1 MNAAS
6 SPGATRPS
14 ILVVEDF
21 HLLRASV
28 IQWLK
33 FRFPG
38 CNVQGV
44 GSGEEALVHARTFPT
59 DIVLMDIDLPGING
73 LEATQRLRVESPE
86 SAVVMLTMHDTP
98 NHRNAAADAGAVAYV
113 AKVELEDRLGEV
125 IEELLGSR
133 AGEAS

>member
-6 SPGATRPS
+6 SSGAIPPS

-21 HLLRASV
+21 HLLRVSV

-44 GSGEEALVHARTFPT
+44 GSGEEALAHARTFFP

-73 LEATQRLRVESPE
+73 LEATQRLRLESPE
-86 SAVVMLTMHDTP
+86 STVVMLTMHDTP
-98 NHRNAAADAGAVAYV
+98 AHRLAAANAGAVAYV
-113 AKVELEDRLGEV
+113 AKIELEDRLGEV
-125 IEELLGSR
+125 IEDLLGSR
-133 AGEAS
+133 AGKAS

>member
-1 MNAAS
+1 MNAAAS
-6 SPGATRPS
+6 SGATPPS

-21 HLLRASV
+21 HLLRVSV

-33 FRFPG
+33 FHFPG
-38 CNVQGV
+38 CIVHGV
-44 GSGEEALVHARTFPT
+44 GSGEEALVHARTFPP

-73 LEATQRLRVESPE
+73 LETTRRMRLESPE

-98 NHRNAAADAGAVAYV
+98 NHRLVAANAGAVAYV
-113 AKVELEDRLGEV
+113 AKIEMEDRLGGV

-133 AGEAS
+133 AGEDS

>member
-21 HLLRASV
+21 HLLRVSV
-28 IQWLK
+28 VQWLK

-38 CNVQGV
+38 CIVHGV
-44 GSGEEALVHARTFPT
+44 GSGEEGLVHVRTFPP

-73 LEATQRLRVESPE
+73 LEATQRIRLESPE
-86 SAVVMLTMHDTP
+86 TAVVMLTMHDTP
-98 NHRNAAADAGAVAYV
+98 NHRLAASNAGAVAYV
-113 AKVELEDRLGEV
+113 PKIELEDRLGEV
-125 IEELLGSR
+125 IEKLLGSR
-133 AGEAS
+133 AGKAS

>member
-1 MNAAS
+1 MTAAR

-21 HLLRASV
+21 HLLRVSV

-38 CNVQGV
+38 CIVHGV
-44 GSGEEALVHARTFPT
+44 GSGEEALAHARTFPPE
-59 DIVLMDIDLPGING
+59 IVLMDIDLPGING
-73 LEATQRLRVESPE
+73 LEATQRLRVESPG

-98 NHRNAAADAGAVAYV
+98 NHRSAAANAGAVAYV

-133 AGEAS
+133 TGEAS